1 MLQCRRNEMPDYEL
15 FYEEVRYY
23 DASRS
28 WETTVSKS
36 IPIKN
41 VADDQEAIIA
51 VKTII
56 SRPSDDLL
64 VVKKVPIK
72 LLRLVRVYSWK

>member
-1 MLQCRRNEMPDYEL
+1 MPDYEL

-36 IPIKN
+36 IPIKD
-41 VADDQEAIIA
+41 VAGDQEAIIA

-56 SRPSDDLL
+56 NRPSDDLL